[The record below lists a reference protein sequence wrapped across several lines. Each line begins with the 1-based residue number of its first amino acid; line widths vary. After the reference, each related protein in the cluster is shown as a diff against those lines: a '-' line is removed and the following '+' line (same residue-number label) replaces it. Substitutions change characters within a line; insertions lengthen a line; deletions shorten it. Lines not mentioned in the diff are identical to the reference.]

1 MKGMN
6 NMKKN
11 IIVIIATSLLLM
23 LAGCRVN
30 PVFNV
35 ENAPIE
41 ISGKHSSNDVKKA
54 IIRAGIGLGWQMKA
68 KKEGHIVAS
77 LYIREHV
84 AIADITYTKKSYN
97 IKYKSSQNLSYDG
110 TNIHS
115 NYNGWVKN
123 LSRQI
128 QAQLSGI

>member
-1 MKGMN
+1 MKR
-6 NMKKN
+6 N

-23 LAGCRVN
+23 LAGCRSN
-30 PVFNV
+30 PVFNI

-41 ISGKHSSNDVKKA
+41 ISEKHSSNDVKKA
-54 IIRAGIGLGWQMKA
+54 IIRAGVGLGWQMKA
-68 KKEGHIVAS
+68 KKAGHIVAS
-77 LYIREHV
+77 LYLRKHV
-84 AIADITYTKKSYN
+84 AIVDITYTKKSYN

-115 NYNGWVKN
+115 NYNSWVQN
-123 LSRQI
+123 LNRQI